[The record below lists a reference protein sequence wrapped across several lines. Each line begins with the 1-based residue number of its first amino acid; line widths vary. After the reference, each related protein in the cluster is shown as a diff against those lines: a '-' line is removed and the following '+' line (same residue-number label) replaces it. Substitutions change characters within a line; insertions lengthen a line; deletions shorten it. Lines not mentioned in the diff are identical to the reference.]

1 MSLHA
6 FGTHQPLLLG
16 ACLKTKG
23 MIVEVGSGFYS
34 TPIVHAVSLSQG
46 RPAVT
51 LDTSRMYVNFMSR
64 YANKNHRVLLADAR
78 LMLGETGKF
87 IDPENKGG
95 QYYIDRQADR
105 FQHLFGAMNDIS
117 VVLVDHDPAF
127 LRQPAIEWF
136 ADRATYIIAHDTES
150 PDHYRYDFSKF
161 KYAIR
166 DVYQP
171 VGTVCVSNRESCEPL
186 REFLWSRGADG
197 PLISL
202 AGGEGGSVAR
212 LFSER
217 GAWTVSEYPVSGLTG
232 ASHIALTL
240 EQMPTAPG
248 SELQILARSSRRP
261 SDYFWQTLAVNG
273 HTFAYIDPRGRAI
286 VEMCTLGLQGNIS
299 LGEVDALQL
308 RFKSAEPFTAVLGLE

>member
-23 MIVEVGSGFYS
+23 MIVELGSGFYS
-34 TPIVHAVSLSQG
+34 TPIVHAVSLSQR

-51 LDTSRMYVNFMSR
+51 MDTSRMYVNFMSR
-64 YANKNHRVLLADAR
+64 YANKHHRILLADPR

-87 IDPENKGG
+87 EDPEAHGN
-95 QYYIDRQADR
+95 QYYIDRQSR
-105 FQHLFGAMNDIS
+105 RYEKLFGAVEDIS
-117 VVLVDHDPAF
+117 VVFIDHDPAF

-136 ADRATYIIAHDTES
+136 AHRATYIIAHDTEA

-161 KYAIR
+161 KYSLH

-171 VGTVCVSNRESCEPL
+171 TGTVCVSNRESCEPL
-186 REFLWSRGADG
+186 REFMWSRGGDG

-202 AGGEGGSVAR
+202 VGGDRSRVAR
-212 LFSER
+212 MRSEH
-217 GAWTVSEYPVSGLTG
+217 GAWTVNEFPVSGLTG
-232 ASHIALTL
+232 PSHIAITL
-240 EQMPTAPG
+240 EQMPTSIG
-248 SELQILARSSRRP
+248 SELQILAKSSRHP
-261 SDYFWQTLAVNG
+261 ADYFWKTIAVNG
-273 HTFAYIDPRGRAI
+273 HTFPVIDAKGRAV

-299 LGEVDALQL
+299 LNDVDMLSL
-308 RFKSAEPFTAVLGLE
+308 RFKSKEPFTAVLRLE